1 MIKTRNQFIGTTIC
15 LALAVSTVFAREM
28 LWHLGG
34 TYWLILGLLGML
46 QLIATSIVFVQS
58 SGRTLLRL
66 GLVIALLLGQ
76 FWAIEMIAMQVIWHF
91 GRFAP

>member
-1 MIKTRNQFIGTTIC
+1 MIKTRIQLIGTAIC
-15 LALAVSTVFAREM
+15 LAFAASTMFARET

-34 TYWLILGLLGML
+34 TYWLVLGLLGIL

-66 GLVIALLLGQ
+66 GLVIALLIGQ
-76 FWAIEMIAMQVIWHF
+76 LWAIQMIAMQVIWYF